1 MSPYFY
7 QGTGGPWEEDKLLRA
22 FATASTVEVP
32 SEHKY
37 TTTPWFGLG
46 VGGGPSAT
54 TLIAA
59 PTFATVPPEVI
70 SLKVTKVGLLLR
82 KDDVLEGGRK
92 AGNRKWK
99 EWSVLLTGSQLL
111 FHRDPLWA
119 QSIQSRLDSNDN
131 VVALNHASMPRP
143 DEMYSVRD
151 AVAVFDRSYTKVSGA
166 GWYHAFWRLT
176 IYLVAR
182 EHSTSCHA

>member
-1 MSPYFY
+1 MPSPA
-7 QGTGGPWEEDKLLRA
+7 PVKVEDPE
-22 FATASTVEVP
+22 TASGPVEMV
-32 SEHKY
+32 
-37 TTTPWFGLG
+37 
-46 VGGGPSAT
+46 
-54 TLIAA
+54 
-59 PTFATVPPEVI
+59 TVPALGPEWKA
-70 SLKVTKVGLLLR
+70 SELR
-82 KDDVLEGGRK
+82 DLRGKGKKEARREER
-92 AGNRKWK
+92 ARKWK

-176 IYLVAR
+176 IYPVAR